1 MGEIFSLPIS
11 PAEKLVLL
19 ALADH
24 ARDDGTGAYPSV
36 DLLARKSSLSRRGTQ
51 KVMRRLEQD
60 GWIVPS
66 KISHG
71 RRTTEY
77 RILLTNREPGS
88 LFTKHQP
95 RTPRHPTANLET
107 STANL
112 SASNREPGSPE
123 SSRTV
128 REPDGIDH
136 QDDDFFHTLFK
147 SLKADRCPCL
157 NWRTFQW
164 AKDRIAER
172 AKTPPGSQ
180 AFWRKALA
188 NFDFDAE
195 LRSLPRDEMLRL
207 VGSDEAAP
215 EQTLLEI
222 AEAS

>member
-1 MGEIFSLPIS
+1 MGEIFNLPIPS
-11 PAEKLVLL
+11 IEKLVLL

-24 ARDDGTGAYPSV
+24 ARDDGTGAYPSI

-66 KISHG
+66 KVSHG

-88 LFTKHQP
+88 LFGKNQP
-95 RTPRHPTANLET
+95 RTPRLPTANLET
-107 STANL
+107 STANV

-123 SSRTV
+123 SSGTV
-128 REPDGIDH
+128 TEPSGNDDH

-147 SLKADRCPCL
+147 SLKAGPYPCL
-157 NWRTFQW
+157 SWRVFMW
-164 AKDRIAER
+164 AKDRIAQR

-180 AFWRKALA
+180 AFWQKALTS
-188 NFDFDAE
+188 FDFDAE
-195 LRSLPRDEMLRL
+195 LQTIPVDEM
-207 VGSDEAAP
+207 E
-215 EQTLLEI
+215 LLLSI
-222 AEAS
+222 SEAS